1 MSAAAK
7 KSRAAPAR
15 KTTAKAKPAAA
26 KAKPAATK
34 AVAIRPAAKG
44 AKAPAAKPSRG
55 ARRTSGAQVTRLDCG
70 LVVVTDATPQF
81 ETASLG
87 VWIGAGSRHER
98 EDEHGLSHLLEHMAF
113 KGTARRSAK
122 QISEE
127 IERVGGDLNAATSV
141 EQTAYYARVLGQDC
155 GLAFDIIG
163 DILVN
168 STFDAEELEREKA
181 VIVQEIGA
189 VEDTP
194 DDLVFDLF
202 SSAAFP
208 NQPCGRPILGT
219 RATVGGFDRT
229 AISSYLDAHYVTGA
243 AVVAA
248 AGAVDHDEIVAHA
261 DKHFGGFARKSPPPC
276 PAAAYAGGEA
286 RDKRRLEQA
295 HIVMGFEGRSFKAQD
310 AYAALV
316 FTNAVGGGMSSRLFQ
331 EIREERGLAY
341 AIHASHWSMSDTG
354 LFSIY
359 AGADGK
365 DVGELCKVA
374 LDCLAKAAHDL
385 SEDEIARARAQ
396 MKVSLFAALESSS
409 ARAEQMARQ
418 ILAHGRLTP
427 REEVIAKIDAVDVA
441 AARAVGQAMLRGA
454 PTLAAVGP
462 VAKAPDPARIAA
474 LLKGV

>member
-1 MSAAAK
+1 MTT
-7 KSRAAPAR
+7 AR
-15 KTTAKAKPAAA
+15 KSAKAK
-26 KAKPAATK
+26 AATVK
-34 AVAIRPAAKG
+34 TTTTLAPAPSVLKRARPALHE
-44 AKAPAAKPSRG
+44 
-55 ARRTSGAQVTRLDCG
+55 TRLTTLDCG
-70 LVVVTDATPQF
+70 LVVVTDASPNL

-87 VWIGAGSRHER
+87 VWVGAGSRHER
-98 EDEHGLSHLLEHMAF
+98 DDQHGLSHLLEHMAF
-113 KGTARRSAK
+113 KGTASRTAK

-127 IERVGGDLNAATSV
+127 IERVGGELNAATSV
-141 EQTAYYARVLGQDC
+141 EQTAYFARVLGADC
-155 GLAFDIIG
+155 GLAFDLIA
-163 DILVN
+163 DILIN
-168 STFDAEELEREKA
+168 SAFDPTELEREKA

-194 DDLVFDLF
+194 DDLVFDMF
-202 SSAAFP
+202 SSAAYP
-208 NQPCGRPILGT
+208 DQPVGRPILGT
-219 RATVGGFDRT
+219 RETVGGFDRAT
-229 AISSYLDAHYVTGA
+229 IADYLDTHYVTGA

-261 DKHFGGFARKSPPPC
+261 QTHFGGFSRKLAPPC
-276 PAAAYAGGEA
+276 PGAAYEGGEA

-295 HIVMGFEGRSFKAQD
+295 HIVIGFEGRSFKAD
-310 AYAALV
+310 DVYAALV
-316 FTNAVGGGMSSRLFQ
+316 FSNAVGGGMSSRLFQ

-374 LDCLAKAAHDL
+374 LDCMAQAAHDL

-418 ILAHGRLTP
+418 ILAHGRLVP
-427 REEVIAKIDAVDVA
+427 REEVMAKIDAVDVA
-441 AARAVGQAMLRGA
+441 AARKAGAAMLRGA

-462 VAKAPDPARIAA
+462 VAKAPDPARIAER
-474 LLKGV
+474 LRGV